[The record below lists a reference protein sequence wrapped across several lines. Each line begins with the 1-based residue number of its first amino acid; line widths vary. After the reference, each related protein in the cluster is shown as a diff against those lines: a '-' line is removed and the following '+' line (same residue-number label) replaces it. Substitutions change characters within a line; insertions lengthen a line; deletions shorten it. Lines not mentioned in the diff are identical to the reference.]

1 MPVYHVTFD
10 NSVMVIST
18 NAARDRIADSKKT
31 VDDII
36 AQIDQYLP
44 DVKHVLEIYNPRF
57 AEFAK
62 TALEKRKY
70 ELLAN
75 QKSNQALSELAV
87 PVRKRTDEV
96 AKVFVPPARKT
107 IPIPAS
113 SKAAD
118 VTPVLEIKAY
128 DDILST
134 ITAMAH
140 GIECSPET
148 FEGMDEEDIRIVLLI
163 GLNAIYEGKAT
174 GETFNGIGKSDIL
187 IRAADK
193 NIFIAECL
201 VWDGE
206 AKFRKKLDDQL
217 LNYVVWRDTKAA
229 LIVFN
234 RTKNLTSVVKTID
247 ACLSKHPQFVRN
259 IARASETELRY
270 EFRRA
275 DDPGRQ
281 FYLACLVF
289 NVPEKPKF

>member
-1 MPVYHVTFD
+1 
-10 NSVMVIST
+10 MVIST
-18 NAARDRIADSKKT
+18 NAARERIADSKKT
-31 VDDII
+31 VDDVV
-36 AQIDQYLP
+36 AQVDKYLP
-44 DVKHVLEIYNPRF
+44 EVKRVLETYNPRF
-57 AEFAK
+57 DQLAMSVFER
-62 TALEKRKY
+62 RKS
-70 ELLAN
+70 ELRANQLAN
-75 QKSNQALSELAV
+75 EALSQIAV
-87 PVRKRTDEV
+87 PVRKRTDEI

-107 IPIPAS
+107 IPIPAT

-118 VTPVLEIKAY
+118 VTPVLEMKAY

-140 GIECSPET
+140 GIERSPDT

-163 GLNAIYEGKAT
+163 GLNATYEGKAT

-187 IRAADK
+187 IRVADK

-234 RTKNLTSVVKTID
+234 RTKNLTAVVKTID
-247 ACLSKHPQFVRN
+247 ASLSTHPQFVRK
-259 IARASETELRY
+259 IPCASETELRF

-275 DDPGRQ
+275 DDPVRH
-281 FYLACLVF
+281 FFLTCLVF
-289 NVPEKPKF
+289 NVPERSKS